1 VWRRIVS
8 RSRGLPA
15 QPENDYAGQLVYT
28 ANRRAWIIDRRRH
41 RAQRDVDNLND
52 PKLDILLQRP
62 GWAHVQSAKEVKF
75 ALRRHPLRLRYPDD
89 RNAGGDE
96 MANPALQ
103 MHANAILS
111 GEADQA
117 IDISDVPRLPAE
129 DCCALFA

>member
-1 VWRRIVS
+1 
-8 RSRGLPA
+8 
-15 QPENDYAGQLVYT
+15 
-28 ANRRAWIIDRRRH
+28 
-41 RAQRDVDNLND
+41 
-52 PKLDILLQRP
+52 
-62 GWAHVQSAKEVKF
+62 
-75 ALRRHPLRLRYPDD
+75 
-89 RNAGGDE
+89 